1 MDSRFANSLFTGI
14 LVQNALTGVSFG
26 KMSAKR
32 VVVTGASGLLGRAVK
47 AEFDKAGWTCVGTAF
62 SRARDG
68 LEKVDLTERDQ
79 VEALISK
86 HNPSI
91 VVHSAA
97 ERRPD
102 VVDKRPREAEAMNVV
117 ATQYLVD
124 ACAKQNVFVLY
135 VSTDYVFDGK
145 APPYKPTC
153 QPNPLNAYGRL
164 KREGEKVVL
173 KYPNSGVLRVPI
185 LYGQVEQLAESS
197 VTALVEGVR
206 RHPEPVKMSNYEL
219 RYPTYCPDVAMVI
232 RQISERH
239 LSDPAFTGVWH
250 WSGADCMT
258 KFAMATA
265 IAELFS
271 LPHEHLCADD
281 TPSSGAP
288 RPYDAH
294 LDCTELQSLGFGN
307 QTSFRE
313 GMKAALQPYF
323 S

>member
-1 MDSRFANSLFTGI
+1 M
-14 LVQNALTGVSFG
+14 
-26 KMSAKR
+26 
-32 VVVTGASGLLGRAVK
+32 TGASGLLGRAVK
-47 AEFDKAGWTCVGTAF
+47 AEFDKAGWTCIGSAF

-68 LEKVDLTERDQ
+68 LEKVDLTQRGQ
-79 VEALISK
+79 VEKFISK
-86 HNPSI
+86 HTPSI

-102 VVDKRPREAEAMNVV
+102 VVDKRPGDAETLNVT

-124 ACAKQNVFVLY
+124 ACAQQNAFLLY
-135 VSTDYVFDGK
+135 ISTDYVFDGR
-145 APPYKPTC
+145 APPHKPTC
-153 QPNPLNAYGRL
+153 PPNPLNSYGRL
-164 KREGEKVVL
+164 KRQGEEVVL
-173 KYPNSGVLRVPI
+173 KYPKSGVLRVPI
-185 LYGQVEQLAESS
+185 LYGEVEQLGESS
-197 VTALVEGVR
+197 VTALVEGIR

-258 KFAMATA
+258 KYAMSTT

-271 LPHEHLCADD
+271 LPHNHLCADN

-288 RPYDAH
+288 RPYDSH
-294 LDCTELQSLGFGN
+294 LDCTELLNLGFGK

-313 GMKAALQPYF
+313 GVKVALTPHF